1 MSASLAAF
9 DRPRIGT
16 SNTVCCC
23 HFFIF
28 IFMLISFC
36 LHDEQ
41 RTERKVKILAVVKLL
56 VVVVV
61 VVECKSLKS
70 NAKFN
75 LIDTRR
81 RAHTM
86 LVQFILCK
94 RGKEENLQLRV
105 ISNEI

>member
-1 MSASLAAF
+1 
-9 DRPRIGT
+9 
-16 SNTVCCC
+16 
-23 HFFIF
+23 
-28 IFMLISFC
+28 MLISFC

>member
-1 MSASLAAF
+1 
-9 DRPRIGT
+9 
-16 SNTVCCC
+16 
-23 HFFIF
+23 
-28 IFMLISFC
+28 MLISFC
-36 LHDEQ
+36 LHDEK
-41 RTERKVKILAVVKLL
+41 RTERKVKILDVVKLL
-56 VVVVV
+56 VVVVVVV

-94 RGKEENLQLRV
+94 ISDVPKKNSYYAREGKRKIFN
-105 ISNEI
+105 